1 MALKLRMSRGGTKKR
16 PYFRIVVAD
25 SRAARDGKYI
35 ERLGTYDPLLS
46 KTDANRVKLNVERI
60 KYWLGHGATPSD
72 RVGRFLGAANVI
84 AMPARRNNPEKAKP
98 RKKRQEREAAARGE
112 APAAAPAA
120 PAAPAAAQS

>member
-35 ERLGTYDPLLS
+35 ERLGTYDPLLP

>member
-1 MALKLRMSRGGTKKR
+1 MSRGGTKKR

-35 ERLGTYDPLLS
+35 ERLGTYDPLLP

-84 AMPARRNNPEKAKP
+84 PMPARRNNPEKAKP
-98 RKKRQEREAAARGE
+98 RKKRLEREAAARGE

-120 PAAPAAAQS
+120 PAAPAPAQS